1 MTSDGFRA
9 GSINPWIAISWTVS
23 GKSVSGSEILA
34 RDNRLTREEALKLW
48 TTGAAWFGGEENDI
62 GKIEPGY
69 LADFV
74 LLNADYFTVPEDQ
87 IENISSVLTVMD
99 GRVVFGN
106 GEYGDLAPKLPD
118 VVPAWSPIKYFG
130 GYYNPK

>member
-48 TTGAAWFGGEENDI
+48 TTGAAWFGDQENDT
-62 GKIEPGY
+62 GKLEPGY

-74 LLNADYFTVPEDQ
+74 LLSADYFTVAEDQ
-87 IENISSVLTVMD
+87 IENISSALTVVD

-106 GEYGDLAPKLPD
+106 GEYSDLAPTLPE
-118 VVPAWSPIKYFG
+118 VIPAWSPIKYFG
-130 GYYNPK
+130 GYYSAK